1 MVTHTVSERNQASI
15 INDDKALAWATAS
28 NVLDPEIPCVTVGEL
43 GIVRDVELI
52 EDEVTVYV
60 SPTYSGCPAV
70 LAIEMAIETELLKV
84 GFRPNIKRILSPP
97 WTTDWISDVGREKL
111 RKFGITPPVNASSKM
126 GLFGK
131 VNVECPR
138 CSSNNTEKLSEFGST
153 ACKAQYRSK
162 NCLEPFDYFKCI

>member
-60 SPTYSGCPAV
+60 SPTYSG
-70 LAIEMAIETELLKV
+70 
-84 GFRPNIKRILSPP
+84 
-97 WTTDWISDVGREKL
+97 
-111 RKFGITPPVNASSKM
+111 
-126 GLFGK
+126 
-131 VNVECPR
+131 
-138 CSSNNTEKLSEFGST
+138 
-153 ACKAQYRSK
+153 
-162 NCLEPFDYFKCI
+162 